1 MEPRT
6 AKELFTARE
15 LEFVR
20 LMVEEG
26 LSTSKI
32 AEVLGITTQ
41 TAKNYRFRIYRKAER
56 FLGYKDVMKQ
66 HELALFAVTH
76 ELVNMRTVIDRYS
89 PVRLESPTSAT
100 RMADGGPGPGTRSLR
115 ATAS

>member
-26 LSTSKI
+26 LNTSKI

-89 PVRLESPTSAT
+89 PVRLESPTSAASRPIAGQGP
-100 RMADGGPGPGTRSLR
+100 RMDGLR